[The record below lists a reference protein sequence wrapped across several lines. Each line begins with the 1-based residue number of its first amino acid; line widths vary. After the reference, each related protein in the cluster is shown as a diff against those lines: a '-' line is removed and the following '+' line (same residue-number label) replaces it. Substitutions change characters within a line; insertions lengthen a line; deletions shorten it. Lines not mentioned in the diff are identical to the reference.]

1 MVSPRSR
8 TRLSLDARRQNGRF
22 LARAAAEQYQLSPR
36 QAGLLVSM
44 SAGASIVAA
53 ELARHHF
60 TIAWAADG
68 SD

>member
-36 QAGLLVSM
+36 QAGLGGQHVIRCFQRRS
-44 SAGASIVAA
+44 GTCG
-53 ELARHHF
+53 EREP
-60 TIAWAADG
+60 
-68 SD
+68 